1 MTAANTITQRE
12 FDEQRGLNETAFY
25 GNRFES
31 VAFEG
36 SLEDH
41 TFEDC
46 VFQSCSFNSA
56 SLRHTHF
63 ESCKFHD
70 EIALAGTSFRYADL
84 SHATFHQCDLTNSDL
99 SQSNWYDVTISATKA
114 VGLNARGVSNARHI
128 NDNTT
133 LHASLISDSQ
143 LSFADLSHSDLKAS
157 HFHHTRCLEVNW
169 TEANLEGS
177 TLSQCDLGGGI
188 FDRAVMTHSDL
199 RGSLFNSI
207 NPRLIELDGVT
218 LTSDQLLYLAI
229 PLGIQIDDS

>member
-1 MTAANTITQRE
+1 LAAAKTMNQRQ
-12 FDEQRGLNETAFY
+12 FDEHRGLNETVFH

-31 VAFEG
+31 VVFEG

-46 VFQSCSFNSA
+46 VFQSCSFNST

-70 EIALAGTSFRYADL
+70 EIALAGTPFRYADL

-99 SQSNWYDVTISATKA
+99 SQSKWYDVTISATKA

-128 NDNTT
+128 NDSTT

-157 HFHHTRCLEVNW
+157 HFDHTRCLEVNW
-169 TEANLEGS
+169 TGADLEGS
-177 TLSQCDLGGGI
+177 TLSECDLGGGI
-188 FDRAVMTHSDL
+188 FDRAVMTHCDL
-199 RGSLFNSI
+199 RGCLFNSI
-207 NPRLIELDGVT
+207 NPTLIGLDGVT

-229 PLGIQIDDS
+229 PLGIQVDDS

>member
-1 MTAANTITQRE
+1 LTAAKTMTQRQ
-12 FDEQRGLNETAFY
+12 FDQHRNLNETVFH
-25 GNRFES
+25 GLRFES
-31 VAFEG
+31 VVFEE

-46 VFQSCSFNSA
+46 VFQSCSFNST

-133 LHASLISDSQ
+133 LHASLISDTQ

-157 HFHHTRCLEVNW
+157 HFDHTRCLEVNW
-169 TEANLEGS
+169 TEADLEGS
-177 TLSQCDLGGGI
+177 TLSDCDLGGGI
-188 FDRAVMTHSDL
+188 FDRAVMTHCDL

-207 NPRLIELDGVT
+207 NPTLIGLDGVT

-229 PLGIQIDDS
+229 PLGIQVDDS

>member
-1 MTAANTITQRE
+1 MTGAKTITQRR
-12 FDEQRGLNETAFY
+12 FDEHRDLNETAFY

-31 VAFEG
+31 VVFEG

-56 SLRHTHF
+56 SLRHAHF
-63 ESCKFHD
+63 GSCKFHD
-70 EIALAGTSFRYADL
+70 EVTLAGTSFRYADL

-99 SQSNWYDVTISATKA
+99 SQSKWYDVTISATKA
-114 VGLNARGVSNARHI
+114 IGLNARGVSNARHI
-128 NDNTT
+128 SDNTT
-133 LHASLISDSQ
+133 LHASVISDSQ

-157 HFHHTRCLEVNW
+157 HFDHTRCLEVNW

-177 TLSQCDLGGGI
+177 TLSECDLGGGI
-188 FDRAVMTHSDL
+188 FDRAVMTHCDL
-199 RGSLFNSI
+199 RGSIFNSI
-207 NPRLIELDGVT
+207 NPTLIGLDGVT

>member
-1 MTAANTITQRE
+1 MTAAKTMTQQQ
-12 FDEQRGLNETAFY
+12 FDEHRGLNETVFH

-31 VAFEG
+31 VVFEG

-46 VFQSCSFNSA
+46 VFQSCSFNST

-99 SQSNWYDVTISATKA
+99 SQSKWYDVTISATKA

-133 LHASLISDSQ
+133 LHASLISDTQ

-157 HFHHTRCLEVNW
+157 HFDHTRCLEVNW
-169 TEANLEGS
+169 TEADLEGS
-177 TLSQCDLGGGI
+177 TLSECDLGGGI
-188 FDRAVMTHSDL
+188 FDRAVMTHCDL

-207 NPRLIELDGVT
+207 NPTLIGLDGVT

-229 PLGIQIDDS
+229 PLGIQVDDS

>member
-1 MTAANTITQRE
+1 MTAAKTMTQRQ
-12 FDEQRGLNETAFY
+12 FDQHRSLNETVFHSL
-25 GNRFES
+25 RFES
-31 VAFEG
+31 VVFEG

-46 VFQSCSFNSA
+46 VFQSCSFNST

-133 LHASLISDSQ
+133 LHASLISDTQ

-157 HFHHTRCLEVNW
+157 HFDHTRCLEVNW
-169 TEANLEGS
+169 TGADLEGS
-177 TLSQCDLGGGI
+177 TLSECDLGGGI
-188 FDRAVMTHSDL
+188 FDRAVMTHCDL

-207 NPRLIELDGVT
+207 NPTLIGLDGVT

-229 PLGIQIDDS
+229 PLGIQVDDS

>member
-1 MTAANTITQRE
+1 MTAAKTMTQRE

-99 SQSNWYDVTISATKA
+99 SQSKWYNVTISATKA

-143 LSFADLSHSDLKAS
+143 LSFADLSYSDLKAS

-188 FDRAVMTHSDL
+188 FDRAVMTHCDL

-207 NPRLIELDGVT
+207 NPTLIRLDGVT
-218 LTSDQLLYLAI
+218 LTSGQLVYLAI

>member
-1 MTAANTITQRE
+1 MTAAKTMTQRE

-99 SQSNWYDVTISATKA
+99 SQSKWYNVTISASKA

-143 LSFADLSHSDLKAS
+143 LSFADLSYSDLKAS
-157 HFHHTRCLEVNW
+157 HFHHTRCVEVNW

>member
-1 MTAANTITQRE
+1 MTQRQ
-12 FDEQRGLNETAFY
+12 FNQHRNLNETVFH
-25 GNRFES
+25 GLRFES
-31 VAFEG
+31 VVFEE

-46 VFQSCSFNSA
+46 VFQSCSFNST

-70 EIALAGTSFRYADL
+70 EIALAGTPFRYADL

-133 LHASLISDSQ
+133 LHASLISDTQ

-157 HFHHTRCLEVNW
+157 HFDHTRCLEVNW
-169 TEANLEGS
+169 TEADLEGS
-177 TLSQCDLGGGI
+177 TLSDCDLGGGI
-188 FDRAVMTHSDL
+188 FDRAVMTHCDL

-207 NPRLIELDGVT
+207 NPTLIGLDGVT

-229 PLGIQIDDS
+229 PLGIQVDDS

>member
-1 MTAANTITQRE
+1 MTAAKTMTQRE
-12 FDEQRGLNETAFY
+12 FDELRCLNETTFY

-31 VAFEG
+31 VVFEG

-99 SQSNWYDVTISATKA
+99 SQSKWYDVTISATKA

-133 LHASLISDSQ
+133 LHASVISDSQ

-157 HFHHTRCLEVNW
+157 HFDHTRCLEVNW

-177 TLSQCDLGGGI
+177 TLSECDLGGGI
-188 FDRAVMTHSDL
+188 FDRAVMTHCDL
-199 RGSLFNSI
+199 RGSILNSI
-207 NPRLIELDGVT
+207 DPTHIGLDGVT
-218 LTSDQLLYLAI
+218 LTSDQLLYLAV

>member
-1 MTAANTITQRE
+1 MTAAKTMTQRQ
-12 FDEQRGLNETAFY
+12 FDQHRSLNETVFH
-25 GNRFES
+25 GNRFKS
-31 VAFEG
+31 VVFEG

-41 TFEDC
+41 TFEGC

-56 SLRHTHF
+56 SLRHAHF

-70 EIALAGTSFRYADL
+70 EVTLAGTSFRYADL

-99 SQSNWYDVTISATKA
+99 SQSKWYDVTISATKA

-128 NDNTT
+128 NDNTV
-133 LHASLISDSQ
+133 LHTSLISDTQ
-143 LSFADLSHSDLKAS
+143 LSFADFSHSDLKAS
-157 HFHHTRCLEVNW
+157 HFDHARCLEVNW

-177 TLSQCDLGGGI
+177 TLSECDLGGGI
-188 FDRAVMTHSDL
+188 FHRAVMTHCDL

-207 NPRLIELDGVT
+207 NPTDIGLDGVT

-229 PLGIQIDDS
+229 PLGIQVDDS

>member
-1 MTAANTITQRE
+1 MNQRQ
-12 FDEQRGLNETAFY
+12 FDEHRGLNKTVLH
-25 GNRFES
+25 GLRFES
-31 VAFEG
+31 VVFEG

-46 VFQSCSFNSA
+46 VFQSCSFNST

-70 EIALAGTSFRYADL
+70 EIALAGTPFRYADL

-99 SQSNWYDVTISATKA
+99 SQSKWYDVTISATKA

-133 LHASLISDSQ
+133 LHASLISDTQ

-157 HFHHTRCLEVNW
+157 HFDHARCLEVNW

-177 TLSQCDLGGGI
+177 TLSECDLGGGI
-188 FDRAVMTHSDL
+188 FHRAVMTHCDL

-207 NPRLIELDGVT
+207 NPKVIGLDGVT

-229 PLGIQIDDS
+229 PLGIQVDDS

>member
-1 MTAANTITQRE
+1 MTAAETMTQRE
-12 FDEQRGLNETAFY
+12 FDELRGLNETAFY

-31 VAFEG
+31 VVFKG

-46 VFQSCSFNSA
+46 VFQPCSFNSA

-84 SHATFHQCDLTNSDL
+84 SHATSHQCDLTNSDL
-99 SQSNWYDVTISATKA
+99 SQSKWYDVTISATKA

-177 TLSQCDLGGGI
+177 TLSECDLGGGI
-188 FDRAVMTHSDL
+188 FDRAVMTHCDL

-207 NPRLIELDGVT
+207 NPTLIGLDGIT
-218 LTSDQLLYLAI
+218 LTSDQLLYRAI
-229 PLGIQIDDS
+229 PPGIQIDDG

>member
-1 MTAANTITQRE
+1 MTAAKTMTQRE

-99 SQSNWYDVTISATKA
+99 SQSKWYNVTISATKA

-143 LSFADLSHSDLKAS
+143 LSFADLSYSDLKAS
-157 HFHHTRCLEVNW
+157 HLHHTRCLEVNW

-188 FDRAVMTHSDL
+188 FDRTVMTHCDL

-207 NPRLIELDGVT
+207 SPTLIRLDGVT
-218 LTSDQLLYLAI
+218 LTSDQLVYLAI

>member
-1 MTAANTITQRE
+1 MTAAKTMTQRE

-31 VAFEG
+31 VVFEG

-99 SQSNWYDVTISATKA
+99 SQSKWYNVTISATKA

-143 LSFADLSHSDLKAS
+143 LSFADLSYSDLKAS

-207 NPRLIELDGVT
+207 NPGLIELDGVT

>member
-1 MTAANTITQRE
+1 MTAANTMTERE

-31 VAFEG
+31 VVFEG

-70 EIALAGTSFRYADL
+70 EIVLAGTSFRYADL

-99 SQSNWYDVTISATKA
+99 SQSKWYDVTISATKA

-177 TLSQCDLGGGI
+177 TLSECDLGGGI
-188 FDRAVMTHSDL
+188 FDRTVMTHCDL
-199 RGSLFNSI
+199 RGSLFNTISPTVI
-207 NPRLIELDGVT
+207 RLDGVT
-218 LTSDQLLYLAI
+218 LTSDQLVYLAI

>member
-1 MTAANTITQRE
+1 MNQRQ
-12 FDEQRGLNETAFY
+12 FDEHRGLNETVFH
-25 GNRFES
+25 GLRFES
-31 VAFEG
+31 VVFEG

-46 VFQSCSFNSA
+46 VFQSCSFNST

-70 EIALAGTSFRYADL
+70 EIALAGTPFRYADL

-99 SQSNWYDVTISATKA
+99 SQSKWYDVTISATKA

-143 LSFADLSHSDLKAS
+143 LSFADLSNTDLKAS

-169 TEANLEGS
+169 AEANLEGS

-188 FDRAVMTHSDL
+188 FDRAVMNHCDL

-207 NPRLIELDGVT
+207 NPTLIGLDGVT

>member
-1 MTAANTITQRE
+1 MAAAKTMNQRQ
-12 FDEQRGLNETAFY
+12 FDEHRGLNETVFH

-31 VAFEG
+31 VVFEG

-56 SLRHTHF
+56 SLRQAHF

-70 EIALAGTSFRYADL
+70 EVTLAGTSFRYADL

-99 SQSNWYDVTISATKA
+99 SQSKWYDVTISATKA

-128 NDNTT
+128 NDNTV
-133 LHASLISDSQ
+133 LHTSLISDSQ
-143 LSFADLSHSDLKAS
+143 LSFADFSHSDLKAS
-157 HFHHTRCLEVNW
+157 HFDHARCLEVNW

-177 TLSQCDLGGGI
+177 TLSECDLGGGI
-188 FDRAVMTHSDL
+188 FHRAVMTHCDL

-207 NPRLIELDGVT
+207 NPTVIGLDGVI

-229 PLGIQIDDS
+229 PLGIQVDDS

>member
-1 MTAANTITQRE
+1 MTAAKTITQRQ
-12 FDEQRGLNETAFY
+12 FDQHRNLNETVFH
-25 GNRFES
+25 GLRFES
-31 VAFEG
+31 VVFEG

-46 VFQSCSFNSA
+46 VFQSCSFNST

-70 EIALAGTSFRYADL
+70 EIALVGTSFRYADL

-133 LHASLISDSQ
+133 LHASLISDTQ

-157 HFHHTRCLEVNW
+157 HFDHTRCLEVNW
-169 TEANLEGS
+169 TEADLEGS
-177 TLSQCDLGGGI
+177 TLSECDLGDGI
-188 FDRAVMTHSDL
+188 FDRAVMTHCDL

-207 NPRLIELDGVT
+207 NPTLIGLDGVT
-218 LTSDQLLYLAI
+218 LTSDQLLYFAI
-229 PLGIQIDDS
+229 PLGIQVDDS

>member
-1 MTAANTITQRE
+1 MAAAKTMNQRQ
-12 FDEQRGLNETAFY
+12 FDEHRGLNETVFH

-31 VAFEG
+31 VVFEG

-46 VFQSCSFNSA
+46 VFQSCWFNSA

-99 SQSNWYDVTISATKA
+99 SQSKWYDVTISATKA

-207 NPRLIELDGVT
+207 NPTLIRLDGVT
-218 LTSDQLLYLAI
+218 LTSDQLVYLAI

>member
-1 MTAANTITQRE
+1 MTQRQ
-12 FDEQRGLNETAFY
+12 FDQYCSLNETVFHS
-25 GNRFES
+25 NRFES
-31 VAFEG
+31 VVFEE

-56 SLRHTHF
+56 SLRHAHF

-70 EIALAGTSFRYADL
+70 EVTLAGTSFRYADL

-99 SQSNWYDVTISATKA
+99 SQSKWYDVTISATKA

-128 NDNTT
+128 NDNTV
-133 LHASLISDSQ
+133 LHTSLISDSQ
-143 LSFADLSHSDLKAS
+143 LSFADFSHSDLKAG
-157 HFHHTRCLEVNW
+157 HFDQTRCLEVNW

-177 TLSQCDLGGGI
+177 TLSECDLGGSI
-188 FDRAVMTHSDL
+188 FDRAVMTHCDL

-207 NPRLIELDGVT
+207 NPTLIGLDGVT
-218 LTSDQLLYLAI
+218 LTSDQLLYLAV

>member
-1 MTAANTITQRE
+1 MTAAKTMTQRQV
-12 FDEQRGLNETAFY
+12 DEHRGLNETVFH

-31 VAFEG
+31 VVFEG

-41 TFEDC
+41 TFEGC

-56 SLRHTHF
+56 SLRHAHF

-70 EIALAGTSFRYADL
+70 EVTLAGTSFRYADL
-84 SHATFHQCDLTNSDL
+84 SHAIFHQCDLTNSDL
-99 SQSNWYDVTISATKA
+99 SQSKWYDVTISATKA

-128 NDNTT
+128 NDNTV
-133 LHASLISDSQ
+133 LHTSLISDTQ
-143 LSFADLSHSDLKAS
+143 LSFADFSHSDLKAS
-157 HFHHTRCLEVNW
+157 HFDHARCLEVNW

-177 TLSQCDLGGGI
+177 TLSECDLGGGI
-188 FDRAVMTHSDL
+188 FHRAVMTHCDL

-207 NPRLIELDGVT
+207 NPTDIGLDGVT

-229 PLGIQIDDS
+229 PLGIQVDNS

>member
-1 MTAANTITQRE
+1 MTAAKTMTQRQ
-12 FDEQRGLNETAFY
+12 FDQHRNLNETVFH
-25 GNRFES
+25 GLRFES
-31 VAFEG
+31 VVFEG

-46 VFQSCSFNSA
+46 VFQSCSFNST

-63 ESCKFHD
+63 ESCKFLD

-133 LHASLISDSQ
+133 LHASLISDTQ

-157 HFHHTRCLEVNW
+157 HFDHTRCLEVNW
-169 TEANLEGS
+169 TEADLEGS
-177 TLSQCDLGGGI
+177 TLSECDLGGGI
-188 FDRAVMTHSDL
+188 FDRAVMTHCDL

-207 NPRLIELDGVT
+207 NPTLIGLDGVT

-229 PLGIQIDDS
+229 PLGIQVDDS

>member
-1 MTAANTITQRE
+1 LTAAKTMTQRQ
-12 FDEQRGLNETAFY
+12 FDQHRNLNETVFH
-25 GNRFES
+25 GLRFES
-31 VAFEG
+31 VVFEG

-41 TFEDC
+41 TFGDC
-46 VFQSCSFNSA
+46 VFQSCSFNST

-133 LHASLISDSQ
+133 LHASLISDTQ

-157 HFHHTRCLEVNW
+157 HFDHTRCLEVNW
-169 TEANLEGS
+169 TEADLEGS
-177 TLSQCDLGGGI
+177 TLSECDLGSGI
-188 FDRAVMTHSDL
+188 FDRAVMTHCDL

-207 NPRLIELDGVT
+207 NPTLIGLDGVT

-229 PLGIQIDDS
+229 PLGIQVDDS